1 MEKKQ
6 YYASLDIFQFICSI
20 FVVIIH
26 VGTITEHPSFHFI
39 LKSMVCRIAVPFFF
53 VNSAYFFRKKSSSQ
67 IKCWIQKFFKQ
78 YIFLSILYLPIG
90 VFYFSQ
96 YTTLTSIK
104 AVVLLGIGF
113 FYSGVMYHLWYFP
126 ALLFALLLVTWLL
139 NKFSYHFVF
148 LLSLL
153 FYLFGLGETYFGYLK
168 DTYLG
173 IMYHYFFSIFIT
185 TKNGLFFG
193 LIFVVIG
200 FYLQD
205 LQEKKNFLLQY
216 KLQIFLFSLVCFIL
230 EGMIIY
236 TNPGIDKNF
245 LFSLLP
251 LSASL
256 FALLLEQDVP
266 FNYSSYLR
274 TLGQNIYFYHL
285 LPIVLV
291 DFLLLNTNY
300 LPERI
305 GRIKLFLGI
314 TIPLILTSYSVSKH
328 YFYLK
333 FKSIFLIN
341 ERN

>member
-1 MEKKQ
+1 
-6 YYASLDIFQFICSI
+6 
-20 FVVIIH
+20 
-26 VGTITEHPSFHFI
+26 
-39 LKSMVCRIAVPFFF
+39 
-53 VNSAYFFRKKSSSQ
+53 
-67 IKCWIQKFFKQ
+67 
-78 YIFLSILYLPIG
+78 
-90 VFYFSQ
+90 
-96 YTTLTSIK
+96 
-104 AVVLLGIGF
+104 
-113 FYSGVMYHLWYFP
+113 
-126 ALLFALLLVTWLL
+126 
-139 NKFSYHFVF
+139 
-148 LLSLL
+148 
-153 FYLFGLGETYFGYLK
+153 
-168 DTYLG
+168 
-173 IMYHYFFSIFIT
+173 
-185 TKNGLFFG
+185 
-193 LIFVVIG
+193 
-200 FYLQD
+200 
-205 LQEKKNFLLQY
+205 
-216 KLQIFLFSLVCFIL
+216 
-230 EGMIIY
+230 MIIY